1 MAATLTYTVFSLGEA
16 QLHQIHTSHGKLFV
30 MGEVAV
36 ELFQESPTAF
46 LQELRKGK
54 TIRTNS
60 VQRDVLHTVA
70 ELQLPVESTIGT
82 AGAN

>member
-1 MAATLTYTVFSLGEA
+1 MKQNLCHLVFA
-16 QLHQIHTSHGKLFV
+16 PNQT
-30 MGEVAV
+30 
-36 ELFQESPTAF
+36 

-60 VQRDVLHTVA
+60 IQRDVLHTVA

-82 AGAN
+82 AGA